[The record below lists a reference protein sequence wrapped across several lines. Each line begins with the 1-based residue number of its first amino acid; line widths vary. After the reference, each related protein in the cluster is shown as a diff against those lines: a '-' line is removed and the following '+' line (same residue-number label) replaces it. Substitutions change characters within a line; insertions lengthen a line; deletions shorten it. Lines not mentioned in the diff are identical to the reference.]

1 MYPLKFR
8 KKIVIFSSRLVLIIF
23 IAFISIISGCSKSD
37 YSSNSYSNNNNNTP
51 GTNDISIQGMAFSPA
66 NKTIS
71 VGTTIKWTNYDGFN
85 HTVTSGVPGTPSGLF
100 DSGNIGSNGT
110 FSYTF
115 TQAGTFNFFCKIHN
129 SMKGTITVQ

>member
-1 MYPLKFR
+1 MYLFRFLK
-8 KKIVIFSSRLVLIIF
+8 KSQLLLSSKLLLLIL
-23 IAFISIISGCSKSD
+23 IAFVSIIASCSKND
-37 YSSNSYSNNNNNTP
+37 YSSNSMSNNTP
-51 GTNDISIQGMAFSPA
+51 ETNDIFIQGMAFSPA

-71 VGTTIKWTNYDGFN
+71 VGTAIKWTNHDGFN

-129 SMKGTITVQ
+129 SMRGTITVQ